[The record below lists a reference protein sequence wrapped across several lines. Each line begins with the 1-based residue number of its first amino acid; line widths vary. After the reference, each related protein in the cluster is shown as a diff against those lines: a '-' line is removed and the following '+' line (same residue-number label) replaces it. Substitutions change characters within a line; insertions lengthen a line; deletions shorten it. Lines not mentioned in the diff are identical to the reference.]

1 LIREGAANRTVRGE
15 DRWRTAA
22 PSMLSPS
29 LSLSLS
35 LSLDFRLGQL
45 QVSCVESQ
53 FPLQQSPL
61 PPLGIPV
68 FKQQRFPAVVTEL
81 FEQTAP
87 VPA

>member
-1 LIREGAANRTVRGE
+1 
-15 DRWRTAA
+15 
-22 PSMLSPS
+22 
-29 LSLSLS
+29 
-35 LSLDFRLGQL
+35 L

-61 PPLGIPV
+61 PPHGIPV